1 MRHLQSCVH
10 VCKMC
15 ACVRACVVCVCARM
29 HIHAQR
35 DKYICM
41 YLTCAEKKNT
51 WSCLFDMCY
60 FWPINFTTSF
70 SYMHVRVC
78 IHVCMYIE
86 DLISIYTNTC
96 KHAYI
101 HPPKYILYIY
111 IHTHILTSSTPAT
124 WLIRPTTAFSW
135 RSWFHPCDLY
145 AYICMCVHMCVLYIH
160 KKRNVCVHKYGQY
173 ICT

>member
-1 MRHLQSCVH
+1 VCVR
-10 VCKMC
+10 

-111 IHTHILTSSTPAT
+111 THTYSHLFNTCN
-124 WLIRPTTAFSW
+124 LINKADYGVFLAFMVPSMW
-135 RSWFHPCDLY
+135 PVRIYMHVC
-145 AYICMCVHMCVLYIH
+145 AYVCIIYTQKTKCVCA
-160 KKRNVCVHKYGQY
+160 
-173 ICT
+173 